1 MFLTQKAWEIED
13 PIYDLLDGQHNHYQ
27 IYKTFGFMI
36 PMYVYHI
43 HINISNNGSPSENHM
58 VLCNFEDTLEM
69 LNNYPGSTLD
79 IQTPQTWSE
88 TGRVAIHPINSL
100 YVAVEMQKYIA
111 ECADGR
117 LILLDLDPE
126 SVHADLHHLVKELIW
141 SQASVR

>member
-1 MFLTQKAWEIED
+1 MFITQKAWEVED
-13 PIYDLLDGQHNHYQ
+13 PIYDLFDRQQNQYQ
-27 IYKTFGFMI
+27 IYKTVGLMI

-58 VLCNFEDTLEM
+58 ILGNFEDTLEM

-79 IQTPQTWSE
+79 IQVPQTWSE
-88 TGRVAIHPINSL
+88 TGRVTIHPINSL
-100 YVAVEMQKYIA
+100 YVAIEMQKYIA

-126 SVHADLHHLVKELIW
+126 SVYADLQPVAKELIW
-141 SQASVR
+141 PQGSA